1 MLIQYL
7 LRKVKDGY
15 ENIKIFFYL
24 IFNQIIIC
32 MYLEG
37 GDGVYR
43 YVENVR
49 WLKCVGKK
57 GK

>member
-1 MLIQYL
+1 
-7 LRKVKDGY
+7 
-15 ENIKIFFYL
+15 
-24 IFNQIIIC
+24 